1 MHEGRARASLPVV
14 ARHTIASVGAVEY
27 CPVSMAA
34 SVVCERWNIHIL
46 REMLAG
52 ARGFNDIH
60 RGLPGLSRTLLSHR
74 LRTLQQAGVVA
85 TAAAD
90 GSGRQGYEL
99 TDKGADLRGLV
110 MELGAWSV
118 RWSFPEPTDDQLDP
132 HLLLWRMQSGLVREN
147 LPDRRVTVEVTFDQQ
162 PHPVLG
168 WLVLCGD
175 DSSACIRHPMFTV
188 DVHARASSRI
198 WHELWYGHRTWR
210 QALATN
216 DLVLTG
222 DATLSA
228 DFPSWFTLSAFAG
241 RVAEGHSA
249 DA

>member
-14 ARHTIASVGAVEY
+14 ARHTIAGVRAAEY

-34 SVVCERWNIHIL
+34 SVVCERWNILIL

-74 LRTLQQAGVVA
+74 LRTLQHAGVVV

-118 RWSFPEPTDDQLDP
+118 RWSFPRPTDDQLDP

-147 LPDRRVTVEVTFDQQ
+147 LPDRRVTVEVIFDQQ

-175 DSSACIRHPMFTV
+175 DSSACIRHPMFAV
-188 DVHARASSRI
+188 DVHARANSI
-198 WHELWYGHRTWR
+198 VWHELWYGHRTWR
-210 QALATN
+210 QVLDSN

-222 DATLSA
+222 DAKLLA
-228 DFPSWFTLSAFAG
+228 DFPGWFTLSAFAG
-241 RVAEGHSA
+241 RVSEVHSA
-249 DA
+249 GA